1 MITNILSYLDAMAQR
16 FPDKTAI
23 ADEKTF
29 LTFAEW
35 KYQAEVIG
43 TALGIATDKQMR
55 RPVLVFVSQNGE
67 GACTAHD
74 LYYAMNE
81 ASFFAA
87 CEGMSGQGILKL
99 EEDITKALIKD
110 WKKYDVYGAV
120 KC

>member
-43 TALGIATDKQMR
+43 TALGIATD
-55 RPVLVFVSQNGE
+55 
-67 GACTAHD
+67 
-74 LYYAMNE
+74 
-81 ASFFAA
+81 
-87 CEGMSGQGILKL
+87 
-99 EEDITKALIKD
+99 
-110 WKKYDVYGAV
+110 
-120 KC
+120 

>member
-43 TALGIATDKQMR
+43 TALEIGR
-55 RPVLVFVSQNGE
+55 
-67 GACTAHD
+67 AH
-74 LYYAMNE
+74 
-81 ASFFAA
+81 
-87 CEGMSGQGILKL
+87 
-99 EEDITKALIKD
+99 
-110 WKKYDVYGAV
+110 V
-120 KC
+120 

>member
-55 RPVLVFVSQNGE
+55 RPVLVFVSSRITERIGR
-67 GACTAHD
+67 GA
-74 LYYAMNE
+74 LRP
-81 ASFFAA
+81 
-87 CEGMSGQGILKL
+87 
-99 EEDITKALIKD
+99 
-110 WKKYDVYGAV
+110 VYGPGTHS
-120 KC
+120 KGDESRG

>member
-43 TALGIATDKQMR
+43 TALGIATLRACPEDAYR
-55 RPVLVFVSQNGE
+55 RG
-67 GACTAHD
+67 
-74 LYYAMNE
+74 Y
-81 ASFFAA
+81 
-87 CEGMSGQGILKL
+87 
-99 EEDITKALIKD
+99 
-110 WKKYDVYGAV
+110 
-120 KC
+120 